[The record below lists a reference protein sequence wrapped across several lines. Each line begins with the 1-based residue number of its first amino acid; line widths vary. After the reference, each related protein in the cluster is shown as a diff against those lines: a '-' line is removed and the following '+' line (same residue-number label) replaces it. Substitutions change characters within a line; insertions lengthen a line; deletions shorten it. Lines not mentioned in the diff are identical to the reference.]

1 MKSMQL
7 NLSSMATVGTEE
19 SGHCREMA
27 ILERFK
33 RVNVWTIR
41 KKVTV
46 VGRWPLRRNGH
57 QFVEVRL
64 HAEHQTY
71 YLLVVSFEGGHINLV
86 NCNNKTANN
95 KAT

>member
-41 KKVTV
+41 KKSDFCGEVAIEEK
-46 VGRWPLRRNGH
+46 WPS
-57 QFVEVRL
+57 VC
-64 HAEHQTY
+64 
-71 YLLVVSFEGGHINLV
+71 GGS
-86 NCNNKTANN
+86 TAR
-95 KAT
+95 